1 MNFQVDDMARDTLFS
16 ILPAELSAGLIAQ
29 ASIVTLAPD
38 QTLFAA
44 GAACDGG
51 YHVIE
56 GLLKVFVVLPSR
68 RERILAILGP
78 GGFAGE
84 LSMMDGA
91 PRSAS
96 VDALRASKLYFIT
109 RAAFDEFGRANPD
122 LYRHTANLLARR
134 LRDNSVNLA
143 MSSPAV
149 KGGAARA
156 LLSLADAFGKD
167 VGAGRVLIRYKV
179 SQGDL
184 AAMAGIAR
192 ENLSRI
198 LQDWTR
204 NSIVSRLAGYYCIE
218 NRAALAREADV

>member
-1 MNFQVDDMARDTLFS
+1 MTRDTLFS
-16 ILPAELSAGLIAQ
+16 VLPNDLSAGLMGRAKTISLPANR
-29 ASIVTLAPD
+29 
-38 QTLFAA
+38 TLFRA
-44 GAACDGG
+44 GDPYDGC

-56 GLLKVFVVLPSR
+56 GLLKVAVVAPPAR

-96 VDALRASKLYFIT
+96 VVALRASKLYFISS
-109 RAAFDEFGRANPD
+109 ADLEEFGKAHPEF
-122 LYRHTANLLARR
+122 YRYIADLLARR
-134 LRDNSVNLA
+134 LRDNSVSLA
-143 MSSPAV
+143 MSSPSVRA
-149 KGGAARA
+149 GAARA

-167 VGAGRVLIRYKV
+167 VGSGRILIRYKV

-184 AAMAGIAR
+184 AAMAGVAR

-198 LQDWTR
+198 LQDWMRTKL
-204 NSIVSRLAGYYCIE
+204 VSRLAGYYCVE
-218 NRAALAREADV
+218 NKAALEHEAKG